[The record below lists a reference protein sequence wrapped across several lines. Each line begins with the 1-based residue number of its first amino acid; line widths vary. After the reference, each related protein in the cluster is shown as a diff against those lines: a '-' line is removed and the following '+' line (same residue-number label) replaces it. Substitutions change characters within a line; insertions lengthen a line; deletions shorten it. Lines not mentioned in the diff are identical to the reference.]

1 MLNNTS
7 LRHAAIVMDGNNR
20 WARQRGLLNVE
31 GHRAG
36 VERIRDI
43 LRTCRDN
50 QIEVLTVFAFS
61 SENWQ
66 RPALEVNALMGL
78 FHLYLNNES
87 RNLRKDGV
95 RLRVIGDRRRFSK
108 KISEAIIN
116 AEKIANSGDT
126 TLVIAADYGGRWDI
140 VNAAKKLTSDVLNGK
155 YELDSVD
162 ESTFGRYMSL
172 ADFPPLDMLI
182 RTGNECRISNFLLWQ
197 CAYAEL
203 FFSKKLWPD
212 FQREDFETIISE
224 YHTRQRRFGLN
235 GQQLAGNYFA

>member
-182 RTGNECRISNFLLWQ
+182 RTGNEYRISNFLLWQ
-197 CAYAEL
+197 CAYTE
-203 FFSKKLWPD
+203 FVFTETLWPD
-212 FQREDFETIISE
+212 FDREALEDALAEFGRRE
-224 YHTRQRRFGLN
+224 RRFGALEAQK
-235 GQQLAGNYFA
+235 G